1 VSSAKVGAF
10 HLGFTITGTA
20 TMKDNATER
29 TWTCKY
35 DEKTDTFTLT
45 TNYVMLD
52 KDGKWVPE
60 DKTYTM
66 VITNLDKSS
75 FSGTDNDGSISGT
88 R

>member
-1 VSSAKVGAF
+1 
-10 HLGFTITGTA
+10 
-20 TMKDNATER
+20 M
-29 TWTCKY
+29 
-35 DEKTDTFTLT
+35 T

-60 DKTYTM
+60 DKAYTM

-75 FSGTDNDGSISGT
+75 FSGTDNDGAISGT